1 MNATDREDRGDRAD
15 VLGKCSSSSPAI
27 FKALIHFIANVTR
40 DGGLHSG
47 IQDVGPEG
55 SHFLVNETHYAAWV
69 DDVAGAAVNGA
80 ALEAPHA
87 AVCTVAKEDLRRLG
101 LATAAMRDPLY
112 IVVPI
117 TCVYAL
123 IFLFGLLGNVS
134 TCIVIARNRHMHTA
148 TNYYLFSLALSDLL
162 LLVCGL
168 PPEICHIW
176 SRYPYLFGEVFCFLQ
191 GFAAE
196 TSANATVFTITAFT
210 MERYVAI
217 CRPFRARAMS
227 SPPRAV
233 RCVLASWALALVL
246 AVPPAT
252 QFGVVVRGRDA
263 LGRDMSECTVK
274 RVLVSHAF
282 LLSTGLVFVAPLL
295 VISVLYILI
304 GLRLRRSRR
313 ALAARRHSAGSTGSV
328 RASGSAGSAASQAR
342 VIRMLVA
349 VVVAF
354 FICWAPF
361 HAQRLLAVYASPDSQ
376 RHDAI
381 RALYNALTYMSGV
394 LYYLSTTVNPV
405 LYHIMSNKF
414 REAFKNTLRTECGWW
429 RRRSDARRRQSYANL
444 SGRALG
450 VACPACPCPQ
460 YCGPACGPA
469 CGPHSHCGSTTL
481 TTTFDER
488 NNTYSTVEERGT
500 RSHRSVRCCLSAA
513 DVQDDCLYRHQGLHG
528 HSGRHGHHCHPAGRH
543 GRHGD
548 ALGDGGLRADHSA
561 ISNSSLQE
569 WDRAEQG
576 GAELA
581 ELVQYMGELN
591 RRHAAKL

>member
-1 MNATDREDRGDRAD
+1 
-15 VLGKCSSSSPAI
+15 
-27 FKALIHFIANVTR
+27 
-40 DGGLHSG
+40 
-47 IQDVGPEG
+47 
-55 SHFLVNETHYAAWV
+55 
-69 DDVAGAAVNGA
+69 
-80 ALEAPHA
+80 
-87 AVCTVAKEDLRRLG
+87 
-101 LATAAMRDPLY
+101 
-112 IVVPI
+112 
-117 TCVYAL
+117 
-123 IFLFGLLGNVS
+123 
-134 TCIVIARNRHMHTA
+134 
-148 TNYYLFSLALSDLL
+148 
-162 LLVCGL
+162 
-168 PPEICHIW
+168 
-176 SRYPYLFGEVFCFLQ
+176 
-191 GFAAE
+191 
-196 TSANATVFTITAFT
+196 

-252 QFGVVVRGRDA
+252 QFGVVEKRDS

-295 VISVLYILI
+295 VITVLYILI

-328 RASGSAGSAASQAR
+328 RASSASSTHSQAR

-361 HAQRLLAVYASPDSQ
+361 HAQRLLAVYASEANQ
-376 RHDAI
+376 RHDAV
-381 RALYNALTYMSGV
+381 RALYTALTYMSGV
-394 LYYLSTTVNPV
+394 LYYLSTTVNPF

-429 RRRSDARRRQSYANL
+429 TRRRDAKRRQSYANL
-444 SGRALG
+444 SGRAR
-450 VACPACPCPQ
+450 PC
-460 YCGPACGPA
+460 CGL
-469 CGPHSHCGSTTL
+469 HCGSSSLLPPHQAPHANDRSRSTLTL

-488 NNTYSTVEERGT
+488 SNTYSTVEERAIVSCL
-500 RSHRSVRCCLSAA
+500 RSSHRDMRGASADRCTANSVDDSGGSVTSALGGGRRSRTPSCCRGGGGSASCRPVSEHGADASQQRVNGNGVSSPRPRPGQPLMVMPVPPLAGPGRGLPASPPPSPTTPRPPSRSPIEALARKLRAIPARSVRSVRWHTGSTGGGGPGGGGVEGGA
-513 DVQDDCLYRHQGLHG
+513 
-528 HSGRHGHHCHPAGRH
+528 
-543 GRHGD
+543 
-548 ALGDGGLRADHSA
+548 GGLRSDHSA

-569 WDRAEQG
+569 WDRAEQS

-581 ELVQYMGELN
+581 ELVKYMGELN
-591 RRHAAKL
+591 QRHAAKL